1 MGRSLGFASASADSI
16 APCSDSLSLRLRPY
30 IRGLTSPATAT
41 RRLIMQKARCH
52 PKKKGAPTACGR
64 MVSGTVSLLCKR
76 CFSPFPHGTGSLS
89 VSGECLALADG
100 PAGFTQ
106 GSTCPALLRN
116 TTGRGSLRVRGC
128 HPLRRDFPDASARL
142 PAYHHVGPTTPT
154 APRRARFGLCPV
166 RSPLL
171 GVSLLFSLPA
181 ATKMFQFTAF
191 ASVLGTDDGTPSRRV
206 APFGHRGV
214 KGRLRL
220 TRDFR
225 SLPRPSSP
233 SGA

>member
-1 MGRSLGFASASADSI
+1 
-16 APCSDSLSLRLRPY
+16 
-30 IRGLTSPATAT
+30 
-41 RRLIMQKARCH
+41 
-52 PKKKGAPTACGR
+52 
-64 MVSGTVSLLCKR
+64 MVSGTLSLLCKR

-106 GSTCPALLRN
+106 GSTCPALLRS
-116 TTGRGSLRVRGC
+116 TTGRRLLRVRGC
-128 HPLRRDFPDASARL
+128 HPLRPLFPKRSARSR
-142 PAYHHVGPTTPT
+142 PYRHVGPTTPRG
-154 APRRARFGLCPV
+154 PESARFGLCPV

-171 GVSLLFSLPA
+171 GVSRLFSLPA

-191 ASVLGTDDGTPSRRV
+191 ASVQIRTDDGTPSRRV

-214 KGRLRL
+214 TGRLRL